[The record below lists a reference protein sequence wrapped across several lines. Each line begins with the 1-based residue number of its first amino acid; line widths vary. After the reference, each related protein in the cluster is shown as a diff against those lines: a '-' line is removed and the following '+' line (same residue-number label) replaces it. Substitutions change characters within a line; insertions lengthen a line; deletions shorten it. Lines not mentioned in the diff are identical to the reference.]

1 MTTTTIAR
9 GAPASAPPSPGST
22 VDERQLDEVVG
33 TVADGRARWAAT
45 PVRDRIALL
54 DRILDDTLAA
64 APDWVADA
72 CRAKGIAPGTPPV
85 GEEWHSG
92 PALLARNARLFRD
105 SLRDIERTG
114 RPQLPG
120 KLRSGPDGRVVAP
133 VVPTGIYDRLVYPS
147 TTAEV
152 WMPPG
157 RSAEQVLE
165 QQAWAYH
172 EPAPGPVVELVLG
185 AGNIASLAPRHSK
198 ISG

>member
-33 TVADGRARWAAT
+33 TVSDGRARWAAT

-120 KLRSGPDGRVVAP
+120 KLRSGPDGRVVGDSSETLA
-133 VVPTGIYDRLVYPS
+133 GIAAMENHAGR
-147 TTAEV
+147 
-152 WMPPG
+152 PG
-157 RSAEQVLE
+157 
-165 QQAWAYH
+165 
-172 EPAPGPVVELVLG
+172 VLG
-185 AGNIASLAPRHSK
+185 PATARCRQGVTGGRPRS
-198 ISG
+198 